1 MSGDSK
7 TENGSS
13 SSSASVPLLSEKY
26 SGIPEWLLDKAREAK
41 AHALSVTTK
50 IDSTEPRAVAYPPG
64 VEKHVFNEALDELA
78 RELGTENVV
87 LNDQPLKDGW

>member
-1 MSGDSK
+1 MFDYSK
-7 TENGSS
+7 TDKDRSS
-13 SSSASVPLLSEKY
+13 GTSVPLLSEKH

-50 IDSTEPRAVAYPPG
+50 IDSTEPRVVAYPQG
-64 VEKHVFNEALDELA
+64 IETHVFDKAIDELGK
-78 RELGTENVV
+78 EIGTENVV